1 MHTQDITFYR
11 KMYYLKHKQHLLQY
25 RKQRYETKKDMINV
39 KIQCPHCER
48 YVIQR
53 MYKKHLETNIHKKG
67 KKRSVSKPQTNVS
80 QSRNGWLEFK

>member
-11 KMYYLKHKQHLLQY
+11 KIYYLKHKQHLLDY
-25 RKQRYETKKDMINV
+25 RRQRYENNKDIINI
-39 KIQCPHCER
+39 KIQCPECGR
-48 YVIQR
+48 QVIKR

-67 KKRSVSKPQTNVS
+67 KKRSVSKPQTYVS